1 MDLHANTTQML
12 CVLSTNKFPCSA
24 SPESL
29 SEHGAARVVSCVQP
43 EGGDG
48 GHGGG
53 LPGGLRGRL
62 TGRPAPHRQH
72 GRRQWQHS
80 AALQRVALQ
89 LSGGEEAAG
98 RR

>member
-1 MDLHANTTQML
+1 MEL
-12 CVLSTNKFPCSA
+12 CIATNESPPPA
-24 SPESL
+24 SSESL
-29 SEHGAARVVSCVQP
+29 FEHGAARVVSCVQP
-43 EGGDG
+43 EGGGG

-62 TGRPAPHRQH
+62 AGRAAPHRQH
-72 GRRQWQHS
+72 GRRQREHG

-98 RR
+98 CR